1 VSTSTPEQ
9 ILRRVDWEIVRRL
22 DGMLQGDYRSL
33 LYGFG
38 VDFADLREYQPG
50 DDVRYI
56 DWNVTA
62 RLGEAYIRQ
71 YVEDR
76 EITAWFLVDLSPSLE
91 FGTAARTKREM
102 VIDFVATFAR
112 LLTRHGNRVG
122 AMILVSGLERV
133 IPVRTGR
140 LQVLRL
146 IHELVGQP
154 LVHTTV
160 MTDLNAML
168 RAAQGSIHR
177 RSLLMIAS
185 DFISSPGWES
195 QLKVMNRWHDVV
207 AVRVSDPRE
216 RELPDVGGLV
226 VEDSETGA
234 QLFVDTHD
242 PVFRKRYRAAAESR
256 EEALRTAFNRAG
268 VDALWLSTDEDLVK
282 AFVRF
287 AALRGKRRRAA

>member
-287 AALRGKRRRAA
+287 AAMRGKRRRVA